1 MRLILFRHGPAGQR
15 DASLWADDSLRP
27 LTAKGARR
35 TEAAARGLFRESR
48 RWDLILTSPYRRA
61 RETADIVARVLRCGR
76 LEESSELVPDGDRA
90 ALVRRL
96 SGEAEGARIVVVG
109 HEPSLGEILGEFCAA
124 PGAYL
129 PLRKAGAACVEFEAE
144 VAPGSGRLRWLLLPR
159 QLRRLGSGKE
169 DVC

>member
-15 DASLWADDSLRP
+15 DASLWANDSLRP

-35 TEAAARGLFRESR
+35 TETAARGLLGESS

-61 RETADIVARVLRCGR
+61 RETADIVARILRCGR
-76 LEESSELVPDGDRA
+76 LEEGSELEPDGDRA

-96 SGEAEGARIVVVG
+96 HAEAEGARIVLVG
-109 HEPSLGEILGEFCAA
+109 HEPSLGEILGELCAG

-144 VAPGSGRLRWLLLPR
+144 VAPGAGTLRWLLQPR
-159 QLRRLGSGKE
+159 QLRRLGRRKG
-169 DVC
+169 DAC